1 MKIGLIIAL
10 VLGVLLFV
18 NKARGQNGNYK
29 NINVDEFANLMK
41 DKNTV
46 ILDVR
51 TPGEIKGGKIK
62 GAKEI
67 NIMSPSF
74 STKIK
79 ALDPSKTYLVYCRS
93 GNRSGK
99 ACARMEKEGFEN
111 LYNLSGGYGAW
122 SAKAT
127 R

>member
-99 ACARMEKEGFEN
+99 ACARMEKEGFAS
-111 LYNLSGGYGAW
+111 LYNLSGGFSAW
-122 SAKAT
+122 SSK
-127 R
+127 

>member
-1 MKIGLIIAL
+1 MKIGLIAIL
-10 VLGVLLFV
+10 VLGVLFLA
-18 NKARGQNGNYK
+18 NKARAQSGNYE
-29 NINVDEFANLMK
+29 NINADQFAKLMK

-51 TPGEIKGGKIK
+51 TPAEIKAGKIK
-62 GAKEI
+62 GAKEL

-74 STKIK
+74 SKKIK
-79 ALDPSKTYLVYCRS
+79 ELDRSKTYLIYCRS

-99 ACARMEKEGFEN
+99 ACARMEKEGFEK
-111 LYNLSGGYGAW
+111 LYNLIGGYGAW
-122 SAKAT
+122 TS